1 MKYARLEL
9 ERRYWLSSPPAEI
22 DPTRGFRW
30 IDDRYL
36 LGTRMRLRR
45 ISTPGGEVLAH
56 KLCLK
61 EARAD
66 DPPSHRRIT
75 NLYSNAE
82 EYAKLS
88 VLEARELR
96 KRRYPYDAP
105 GGRFGIDVFA
115 GELEGLV
122 LAEIEF
128 GSQIAF
134 DTFRALPAFAECEVS
149 DDLFFT
155 GGNLAAIPHEVLAAR
170 LTELRSESKD
180 ADAS

>member
-9 ERRYWLSSPPAEI
+9 ERRYWLAHPPGEL

-36 LGTRMRLRR
+36 DGTRMRLRR
-45 ISTPGGEVLAH
+45 ISSPSGEVLAH

-61 EARAD
+61 ESRPD

-75 NLYSNAE
+75 NFYLNAD
-82 EYAKLS
+82 EYAKL
-88 VLEARELR
+88 EALDAHELR

-105 GGRFGIDVFA
+105 GGRFAIDVFA
-115 GELEGLV
+115 DELEGLV

-128 GSQIAF
+128 GSAILF
-134 DTFRALPAFAECEVS
+134 DNFRTLPAFVDREVS
-149 DDLFFT
+149 DDPFFT
-155 GGNLAAIPHEVLAAR
+155 GGNLATISREALTSR
-170 LTELRSESKD
+170 LTALRS
-180 ADAS
+180 